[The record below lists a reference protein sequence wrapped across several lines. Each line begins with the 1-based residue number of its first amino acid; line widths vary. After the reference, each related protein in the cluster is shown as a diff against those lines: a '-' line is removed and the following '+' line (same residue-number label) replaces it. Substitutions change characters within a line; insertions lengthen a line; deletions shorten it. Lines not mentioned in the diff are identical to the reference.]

1 MTSPMRMTSRI
12 LFLPFLWCSFLYA
25 PVVFA
30 GEIARHEAAPSRQAI
45 SVVTS
50 AEADSPH
57 VVPVPNAQPVPI
69 AGRVPPPAVRFF
81 TINPCRL
88 IDTRRPAGSYGGP
101 ALQAGTQRDFAI
113 DGQCGIPAD
122 ALAVSANITTVNP
135 SARGDLRAYPAGA
148 PVPSSSVINFNA
160 GQTRANNAIVPLMGS
175 PIGSMTI
182 QTDITGGGTTHF
194 LFDVNGYFKFVSN

>member
-1 MTSPMRMTSRI
+1 MTSPVRMTSRI

-25 PVVFA
+25 PLVFA
-30 GEIARHEAAPSRQAI
+30 GEIARHEAAPSRQVI

-57 VVPVPNAQPVPI
+57 VVPVP
-69 AGRVPPPAVRFF
+69 
-81 TINPCRL
+81 
-88 IDTRRPAGSYGGP
+88 
-101 ALQAGTQRDFAI
+101 
-113 DGQCGIPAD
+113 
-122 ALAVSANITTVNP
+122 
-135 SARGDLRAYPAGA
+135 
-148 PVPSSSVINFNA
+148 SSSVINFSA
-160 GQTRANNAIVPLMGS
+160 GQTRANDAIVALMGS